1 MKRTLLV
8 TSLIFA
14 LACATAWADKAVE
27 SAQQKLK
34 DEGFYYGEI
43 NGTKDADTT
52 AAIRRYQI
60 RNGLKIT
67 GELDGE
73 TQHSLGLTSKPR
85 ATPPPRPAQSPG
97 PPPPAYPH
105 ENGAPPTTPIPR
117 QPAPNY
123 NEEDEDDDVAP
134 PPQVP
139 PVMPN
144 AAPLGGTPYEAAP
157 PLVQQDIVRRA
168 QTMLMRQGFY
178 RDEIDGRYGPA
189 LSLALRNYQ
198 ARLGLH
204 PTGRLDIETLA
215 LLRLLPE
222 QRLTGPRRFHRR
234 FFAPRPRYWQPEER
248 IYIPR

>member
-1 MKRTLLV
+1 MRTVLAIALL
-8 TSLIFA
+8 F
-14 LACATAWADKAVE
+14 LAVWSTAWADKATE

-34 DEGFYYGEI
+34 DGGFYYGEI

-67 GELDGE
+67 GELDVE
-73 TQHSLGLTSKPR
+73 TLRSLGVNSKPA
-85 ATPPPRPAQSPG
+85 ATPATRPAQTPG
-97 PPPPAYPH
+97 PPPPDYPQ
-105 ENGAPPTTPIPR
+105 ENSKPSATPIPR
-117 QPAPNY
+117 REAPNPDE
-123 NEEDEDDDVAP
+123 EEDQAP
-134 PPQVP
+134 AVPPQFAP
-139 PVMPN
+139 MPSN
-144 AAPLGGTPYEAAP
+144 STPFGGTPYEAAP
-157 PLVQQDIVRRA
+157 PQVQQEIVTLA
-168 QTMLMRQGFY
+168 QFILMRRGFY

-189 LSLALRNYQ
+189 LSFALQNYQ

-204 PTGRLDIETLA
+204 PTGRFDVETLA

-234 FFAPRPRYWQPEER
+234 SFAPRPPYWRPDEP